1 MSRTSPSRV
10 NLLSAN
16 SIIFGDVV
24 GADIGK
30 VSSTLSLVDEVYRVD
45 IEKSGV
51 LGVASAGNFRGMS
64 SNYTP
69 IIRAEGDG
77 TTALGGYG
85 ISYTLAKDSNGNKIL
100 DSGDQFIDRKSLG
113 DSGFKDLVIFQK
125 NVTPGTYFVELGD
138 ANGSSRSLT
147 ESQILF
153 DPGENYGETL
163 GNIPDPK
170 GITVAQVKQ
179 NPSVFMDKIRDYDG
193 NNLGSGDS
201 WKLIGDADVQG
212 DGDMESIFVN
222 PLIGRWATVGVVNNF
237 NIVNFSNHGQGGDTR
252 VVGIYIDPTLK
263 DKPENIGGP
272 FDSQRRFQND
282 LRIDNLRLLAAA
294 DYNKDG
300 FQDMYFKVSDG
311 TAVLRALMHADGNI
325 QYANYQSKAD
335 LTAFMTANNVSPSI
349 WSGWI

>member
-1 MSRTSPSRV
+1 M
-10 NLLSAN
+10 
-16 SIIFGDVV
+16 V
-24 GADIGK
+24 GGEIGK

-45 IEKSGV
+45 IEESGV
-51 LGVASAGNFRGMS
+51 LGVASDGKLRGVEADG
-64 SNYTP
+64 T
-69 IIRAEGDG
+69 IGAEGKR
-77 TTALGGYG
+77 TTTSGGYG

-100 DSGDQFIDRKSLG
+100 DSGDQFIDRKVINSDLR
-113 DSGFKDLVIFQK
+113 GFKDLVIFQK

-179 NPSVFMDKIRDYDG
+179 NPSVFMDNIRDYDG
-193 NNLGSGDS
+193 NNLGSGSS

-282 LRIDNLRLLAAA
+282 LRIDNLRLLSAA